1 LILYNGQTGS
11 LGRYFADAV
20 PANSDKLVALKA
32 RLEDRAA
39 LRAELMQLQVSR
51 GEEVSLVQMAARV
64 SVPACEADPEGTHKT
79 NVMDTMATVSDFLD
93 WAKLKGVEARVLF
106 VSTGHVYAASSEAL
120 TEESP
125 LGPRSVY
132 AKSKLAAEN
141 ALLGICDKRASLI
154 IARVFGLVAP
164 EQPGHYVL
172 PGLMRRVRENDLTDV
187 PGLDYIRD
195 YIDARDVCR
204 ILARLTAMALWFDKP
219 EVFNVCSGH
228 PKSIRQIIQMIAWP
242 DPVEPT
248 AAPGRNDD
256 VRVILGD
263 PGKLVKA
270 TGWLPQTISLW
281 QTIHAAR
288 EFALRKTLV

>member
-141 ALLGICDKRASLI
+141 ALRGICDKRASLI

-172 PGLMRRVRENDLTDV
+172 ARTHASSTRKRSDWCTWTRLHSRLYRCARCLSDT
-187 PGLDYIRD
+187 RT
-195 YIDARDVCR
+195 IDSDGAV
-204 ILARLTAMALWFDKP
+204 
-219 EVFNVCSGH
+219 V
-228 PKSIRQIIQMIAWP
+228 
-242 DPVEPT
+242 
-248 AAPGRNDD
+248 
-256 VRVILGD
+256 
-263 PGKLVKA
+263 
-270 TGWLPQTISLW
+270 
-281 QTIHAAR
+281 
-288 EFALRKTLV
+288 